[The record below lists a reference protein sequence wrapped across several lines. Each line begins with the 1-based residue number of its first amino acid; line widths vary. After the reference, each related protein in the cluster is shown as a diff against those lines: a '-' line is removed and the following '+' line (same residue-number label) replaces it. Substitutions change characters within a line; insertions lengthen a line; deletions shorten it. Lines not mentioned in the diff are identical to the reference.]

1 MQLSVVILNYN
12 VCFFLEQCVRSVQQ
26 ALLNIESE
34 IIVVD
39 NLSTDASSEMMHK
52 TFPDVCYIENKSNVG
67 FPRGNNIG
75 VAQAKGKYV
84 CILNPDTVVPE
95 DVFLK
100 LLAFAGS
107 KSDLGIVGCP
117 LIDGRGAFLPESKR
131 GIPTPWV
138 SFCKALGL
146 YKMAPKSSFWNA
158 YYAPKIAQNQTSEVE
173 ILVGAF
179 MFLEKKVY
187 QELGGFDEYYFMYSE
202 DIDLSYTC
210 LKSGRKNYYFSETAV
225 LHYKGES
232 TPKDLVYRTRFR
244 EGMQYFYQ
252 KHFSKSI
259 LFDLVMRFGSLY
271 FILTKK
277 RETPVQS
284 IPVQRVFVVTSN
296 QDLYQWAQGYWKQEV
311 FQFPMLEPLETLL
324 KESPQVFTEIVFDG
338 DCLSN
343 KEILQ
348 FMRTYSSSFIFFK
361 IKPLRASF
369 IIGSNDSNDKGTIIK
384 IDEGIFENHYNKSE
398 ILLNL

>member
-1 MQLSVVILNYN
+1 MQVSVVILNYN
-12 VCFFLEQCVRSVQQ
+12 VRFFLEQCVRAVEQ
-26 ALLNIESE
+26 ALLPIEGE

-39 NLSTDASSEMMHK
+39 NQSTDASTAMMRE
-52 TFPDVCYIENKSNVG
+52 TFPEVCYIENASNVG
-67 FPRGNNIG
+67 FPKGNNIG
-75 VAQAKGKYV
+75 VARAKGKYV

-95 DVFLK
+95 DIFLK
-100 LLAFAGS
+100 LLAFAQT

-117 LIDGRGAFLPESKR
+117 LIDGSGAFLPESKR

-138 SFCKALGL
+138 SFTKALGL

-158 YYAPKIAQNQTSEVE
+158 YYAPHIAQDQTSEVE

-187 QELGGFDEYYFMYSE
+187 QELGGFDEHYFMYSE

-252 KHFSKSI
+252 KHFSKSHF
-259 LFDLVMRFGSLY
+259 FDFVMRLGSLY

-277 RETPVQS
+277 REVLTKANPVARVVLVTP
-284 IPVQRVFVVTSN
+284 N
-296 QDLYQWAQGYWKQEV
+296 QTLCQWARGYWEQAV
-311 FQFPMLEPLETLL
+311 LQCTQLEQVKSLL
-324 KESPQVFTEIVFDG
+324 QKSPQVFTEIVFDG
-338 DCLSN
+338 DCFSN
-343 KEILQ
+343 QEILQ
-348 FMRTYSSSFIFFK
+348 FMSTYSSSFISFK
-361 IKPLRASF
+361 IKPLKASF
-369 IIGSNDSNDKGTIIK
+369 LIGSNDSNDKGTVIK
-384 IDEGIFENHYNKSE
+384 IDELIFENHYNKSE